1 MAALYLCVNNPKG
14 SGCCRGVEGKAVYL
28 SIHDSAQARKT
39 THVVTSGFKIYFHL
53 YCNESI
59 VNAAF
64 IVILCHVFKR
74 HILSKVTCERF
85 VLKYLRCYYAHISYM
100 SSFMV
105 IRSQFTIILFVFLT
119 ENHIPL
125 AVFNPFLLF

>member
-14 SGCCRGVEGKAVYL
+14 SGRCRGEEGKTVYL
-28 SIHDSAQARKT
+28 SFHHSVQARKT
-39 THVVTSGFKIYFHL
+39 THVVRSGLKIYFHL
-53 YCNESI
+53 YYNESI

-74 HILSKVTCERF
+74 HILEEVACERC
-85 VLKYLRCYYAHISYM
+85 VLKYLCCYYAHISYM
-100 SSFMV
+100 SLFM
-105 IRSQFTIILFVFLT
+105 SLFVFLT